1 MAISNNSIQQL
12 LPIVRPYLRN
22 ESERRA
28 YLMRALGTNADA
40 LNLIWNE
47 PVNTFIPNMV
57 QTLVAFGELT
67 PGKLALCAL
76 LEVIREDM
84 GVDVK
89 VKINELLQQIREE
102 LSPKENQVPQWYR
115 KAVAQYFY
123 VTLQRLKEQ
132 GCLNIRKDV
141 VDADRRLNYAAKIT
155 DFELPFAVM
164 NMRGEAFFLFSE
176 FSEINMKTLQ
186 QFSAQC
192 MKWAKKQVAPSG
204 VGQALYNF
212 RIPTHLCLAIALV
225 DRVEQKTATEVQTTN
240 PLDHKTDALWY
251 EIPIIYELSQKKLY
265 FYDQPSSFWENFKG
279 EVVWKKLRAVIQE
292 VASGK
297 PLLPILRPH
306 LRNESGLCALLEVI
320 RQDVGED
327 VGEDVKVQIDK
338 LLQQVR
344 KKLNPREN
352 QFPQWYRQA
361 VTQHVEDKPVKSG
374 KKAMPNMSSLERN
387 QIFISY
393 SHMDKDWLEKLQT
406 MLKPLMRNKTIN
418 VWDDTRIKAGAKWR
432 EEITKALAAAKVA
445 VLMVSPNFLASEFI
459 NQEELPHLLKA
470 AEEERLT
477 IIWVHV
483 SYCLYEESE
492 IGDYQAAHDT
502 SKPLDTLSSGELNQV
517 LREIVQKIKVATT

>member
-12 LPIVRPYLRN
+12 SSLLRPYLRN

-47 PVNTFIPNMV
+47 PVNTFIPNMA
-57 QTLVAFGELT
+57 QTLEAFGELT

-89 VKINELLQQIREE
+89 VKINALLQQIREE

-176 FSEINMKTLQ
+176 FSAINMKTLQ

-192 MKWAKKQVAPSG
+192 MKWAKQQVAPSG

-212 RIPTHLCLAIALV
+212 RIPTNLCLAIALV
-225 DRVEQKTATEVQTTN
+225 DKVDQKTATEVQTTN
-240 PLDHKTDALWY
+240 PLDHKVDALWY
-251 EIPIIYELSQKKLY
+251 EIPIIYELSQQKLY
-265 FYDQPSSFWENFKG
+265 FYDKPSTVWENFKG
-279 EVVWKKLRAVIQE
+279 EIAWKKLRTVIQE

-297 PLLPILRPH
+297 PL
-306 LRNESGLCALLEVI
+306 
-320 RQDVGED
+320 
-327 VGEDVKVQIDK
+327 
-338 LLQQVR
+338 
-344 KKLNPREN
+344 
-352 QFPQWYRQA
+352 
-361 VTQHVEDKPVKSG
+361 KS
-374 KKAMPNMSSLERN
+374 
-387 QIFISY
+387 
-393 SHMDKDWLEKLQT
+393 
-406 MLKPLMRNKTIN
+406 
-418 VWDDTRIKAGAKWR
+418 
-432 EEITKALAAAKVA
+432 
-445 VLMVSPNFLASEFI
+445 
-459 NQEELPHLLKA
+459 
-470 AEEERLT
+470 
-477 IIWVHV
+477 
-483 SYCLYEESE
+483 
-492 IGDYQAAHDT
+492 
-502 SKPLDTLSSGELNQV
+502 
-517 LREIVQKIKVATT
+517 